1 MSGYPQD
8 TEAGQASN
16 SSEQGQLDSVE
27 AQVYQQDLV
36 STLASEFL
44 SYSTGN
50 SGGSSESTPTASS
63 QTPSP
68 YQG

>member
-8 TEAGQASN
+8 TETGQAS
-16 SSEQGQLDSVE
+16 SEQAQLDSVE
-27 AQVYQQDLV
+27 AQLYQQDLV
-36 STLASEFL
+36 STLATEFL

-50 SGGSSESTPTASS
+50 GGGSSESTPAASS